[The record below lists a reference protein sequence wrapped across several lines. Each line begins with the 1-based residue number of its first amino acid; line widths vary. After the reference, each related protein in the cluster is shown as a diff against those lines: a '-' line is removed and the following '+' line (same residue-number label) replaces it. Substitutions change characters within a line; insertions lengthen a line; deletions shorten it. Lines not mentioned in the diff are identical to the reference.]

1 MYTEAWIPPALVAL
15 SIWGVT
21 AFLPKILLQRL
32 QPLQMIVFSSIFF
45 FLTACA
51 VQLFHLN
58 DFHYDKTGVIVAV
71 ATGACGSFGQIF
83 YLEALRRGPVT
94 YVSMISSLYPL
105 VATLLAFL
113 FLREPLTI
121 KQTLSIALGIGAIV
135 LLVVASDK
143 KPAAKPK
150 AETREHAA

>member
-45 FLTACA
+45 FLTSCA
-51 VQLFHLN
+51 VQLFHLG
-58 DFHYDKTGVIVAV
+58 DFHFDKKGMLVAM
-71 ATGACGSFGQIF
+71 ATGACGSFGQVF

-105 VATLLAFL
+105 VATVLAYFY
-113 FLREPLTI
+113 LREPLTM
-121 KQTLSIALGIGAIV
+121 KQMLAIGLGIGAIV